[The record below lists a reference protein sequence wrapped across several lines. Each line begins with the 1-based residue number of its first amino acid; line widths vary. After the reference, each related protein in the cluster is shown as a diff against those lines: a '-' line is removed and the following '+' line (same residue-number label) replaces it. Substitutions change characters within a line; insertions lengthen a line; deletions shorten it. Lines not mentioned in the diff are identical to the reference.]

1 MKKSLLFAFVVTIVG
16 SCFISCGED
25 SPEVTYRETVESEYH
40 YPNFG
45 STRYEILHD
54 ANRICENGGHFYV
67 KKVAGH
73 EIATSDEC
81 DRPGCGKRWYN
92 HDKN

>member
-1 MKKSLLFAFVVTIVG
+1 MKKIYLNLAIIGIAILIF
-16 SCFISCGED
+16 SCDEG

-67 KKVAGH
+67 EKVAGR
-73 EIATSDEC
+73 EIASSDRC
-81 DRPGCGKRWYN
+81 DGCDKSWYT
-92 HDKN
+92 HKKN